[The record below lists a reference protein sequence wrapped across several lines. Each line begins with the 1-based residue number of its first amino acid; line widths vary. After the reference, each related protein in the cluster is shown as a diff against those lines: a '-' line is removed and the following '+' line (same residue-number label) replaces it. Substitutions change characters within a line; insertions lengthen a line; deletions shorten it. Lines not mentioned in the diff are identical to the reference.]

1 MMERIWKYRIF
12 LFLTLL
18 GLNEVILII
27 TLIITLFSVP
37 ILIFNIAN
45 LPIIFGLVE
54 RYIIQPML
62 KEIED
67 KEKKLKRF
75 NVYSE

>member
-1 MMERIWKYRIF
+1 MERIWKYRIF